1 MERLHNTA
9 HNNRIYLLVIIKQTN
24 LRAVT
29 GKETGA
35 VVPDGL
41 FPRAED
47 NVADD
52 GQLQVAP
59 DYALVAAM
67 AFVVPC
73 TGILGPDT

>member
-1 MERLHNTA
+1 M
-9 HNNRIYLLVIIKQTN
+9 
-24 LRAVT
+24 
-29 GKETGA
+29 
-35 VVPDGL
+35 PDGL